1 MLNVWTAVKVINPE
15 LQRHGQAGTVQQ
27 RDDSLPDWSGVKF
40 DVDGEV
46 EFVKD
51 TDLQVL

>member
-1 MLNVWTAVKVINPE
+1 MKVKNEE
-15 LQRHGQAGTVQQ
+15 LARHGQAGTVQAH
-27 RDDSLPDWSGVKF
+27 DDALPDWSGVKF
-40 DVDGEV
+40 DLDGEV